1 MRVFTLL
8 LIFAIPMQVLFGQS
22 YLNKLET
29 PEDFEKLSGTPLVEK
44 YGQVNAVK
52 LVFDLNSEKLYFL
65 NAKNYKY
72 HYAFCNEYLN
82 YRGELGYFNE
92 HNYSTSK
99 KRRFLLGNLNHF
111 KNQNRYSLE
120 IAASD
125 AMEPASIIRLH
136 QLVQQNTFTKHD
148 LTFLLNSNRL
158 QKEANHLKT
167 FIPILY
173 PSDIYGQLDYQAI
186 SKFKGRG
193 ILRFI
198 GDFEAE
204 KNLIRPN
211 DIIVLNETPLYL
223 PTVAGIIV
231 SEFQTPLSHLT
242 ILGQNRKI
250 PIAAYK
256 KIFLDAPISRLKG
269 KWVQYEVKSDT
280 FLLRVSKSKRPIK
293 RRQKRIKLTHDLR
306 VDSLV
311 GVENIQKRSSDFV
324 GNKAANFGLLYQ
336 LSKKA
341 AFKTPEG
348 AFAIP
353 FFFYDK
359 HMESA
364 GGRPLL
370 EKILLLNTTTDQ
382 DSIRTLLKKLRKS
395 ITKTPLNKAFL
406 STVEKRISKTNGT
419 DRMRFRS
426 STNAEDT
433 KGFSGA
439 GLYTSKTGI
448 LDHPKKTIEKAIKK
462 VWASLW
468 SYEAYMERAYF
479 DIPQQQV
486 FMGILVHR
494 SFPNEAVN
502 GVAITKNLYRK
513 DTQGFVVNAQL
524 GNENVVAPNT
534 DITSD
539 QFICYPDQADML
551 YKNTI
556 DIITTSS
563 LTNGE
568 LTMSQKEIEHLANQL
583 ALVKQYFHKKKYR
596 SKAYLD
602 LGIDVEFKLDGADR
616 QLYIKQARIYND

>member
-1 MRVFTLL
+1 MRSLVLL
-8 LIFAIPMQVLFGQS
+8 LVALLPMQVLLGQS
-22 YLNKLET
+22 YLKKLET
-29 PEDFEKLSGTPLVEK
+29 PQDFKNLSGTPLVEK
-44 YGQVNAVK
+44 YGQVSAVK
-52 LVFDLNSEKLYFL
+52 LVFDLQSEKLYFL

-72 HYAFCNEYLN
+72 HYAFCSEYLN
-82 YRGELGYFNE
+82 YRGELDYFNE

-125 AMEPASIIRLH
+125 AMQLSEIGRLY
-136 QLVQQNTFTKHD
+136 QLVRQNTFIQND
-148 LTFLLNSNRL
+148 LTFFLNSNRL
-158 QKEANHLKT
+158 QKEANTLQTSMAILK
-167 FIPILY
+167 
-173 PSDIYGQLDYQAI
+173 PSDIYAALDYQAI
-186 SKFKGRG
+186 SKYKGRG
-193 ILRFI
+193 FVRII
-198 GDFEAE
+198 NDFTTE
-204 KNLIRPN
+204 KDLIQPT

-223 PTVAGIIV
+223 PTVAGIVV

-256 KIFLDAPISRLKG
+256 KAFLDKHIAAMAG
-269 KWVQYEVKSDT
+269 QWVQYEVKSDT
-280 FLLRVSKSKRPIK
+280 FLINIAKNKRLSKRRK
-293 RRQKRIKLTHDLR
+293 KRIKLHHNLE

-311 GVENIQKRSSDFV
+311 GVEHLQKRSFDFA

-341 AFKTPEG
+341 TFKTPEG

-353 FFFYDK
+353 FYFYDQHLQNGEGK
-359 HMESA
+359 A
-364 GGRPLL
+364 LL
-370 EKILLLNTTTDQ
+370 GQVLRLNGTTNP
-382 DSIRTLLKKLRKS
+382 DSIRSRLKQLRTNIK
-395 ITKTPLNKAFL
+395 KTPLDKTL
-406 STVEKRISKTNGT
+406 LRSIEKRISKTNGT
-419 DRMRFRS
+419 ARMRFRS

-448 LDHPKKTIEKAIKK
+448 LNHPKKTIEKAIKK

-468 SYEAYMERAYF
+468 SYEAFMERMYF
-479 DIPQQQV
+479 DIPQEEV

-513 DTQGFVVNAQL
+513 DAQGFVVNAQL
-524 GNENVVAPNT
+524 GNENVVAPKAGM
-534 DITSD
+534 TSD
-539 QFICYPDQADML
+539 QFICYPDQADLL
-551 YKNTI
+551 YKNTV

-563 LTNGE
+563 LNKGQ
-568 LTMSQKEIEHLANQL
+568 LTMSQQEIAHLANQL
-583 ALVKQYFHKKKYR
+583 ALVKKYFHKKKYK
-596 SKAYLD
+596 SKAYID
-602 LGIDVEFKLDGADR
+602 LGIDVEFKLDGVAR